1 MAFNIDPSISLGVKG
16 AQPMSLGDMLNIA
29 SSAQEY
35 KKNQVLNPLIQ
46 DIYKSKSEL
55 SKYDV
60 LNAHFDNIIKN
71 SADLQLDPDLNK
83 EKIVNRIYELEKTAP
98 DGPNPNAVKQ
108 IISTIPENASKTDY
122 QTWLANMQ
130 LKTLD
135 AKSRNEKQYPAGS
148 LPGQLPNVSYQS
160 NQPQQNQPQQNQPQ
174 QNQPQQQTQNQV
186 VQQNQGVTKDQMNLP
201 DYSQPV
207 KYQYPK
213 RDPNTPY
220 LPMPTEV
227 EDTKAGNAY
236 RTKLVN
242 NQSNLTTTKADYDY
256 LINSITDIAAK
267 HGDNPGLTG
276 KWAAEF
282 KNYSNDAEYV
292 QLSKNIAKT
301 QIAQMQANGESLSS
315 DKGKELIS
323 YANGTFTYPPK
334 VLAEIAYRNKAQTYN
349 FDLQATAAQKFAI
362 NHGDNNMKSFQTM
375 WNKNADD
382 RIFAVMA
389 INDNSK
395 LTPEQKQSEVAKII
409 GTDPKKIKM
418 FNEKYNNIKKLTQT
432 GEL

>member
-1 MAFNIDPSISLGVKG
+1 MAFNIDPSISLNAKS
-16 AQPMSLGDMLNIA
+16 PSLSDILNTATSI
-29 SSAQEY
+29 QQF
-35 KKNQVLNPLIQ
+35 KQNQVLNPLIQ

-148 LPGQLPNVSYQS
+148 LPGQLPNVSYQG
-160 NQPQQNQPQQNQPQ
+160 NQNQ

-186 VQQNQGVTKDQMNLP
+186 VQQNQGVTQDQMNLP

-220 LPMPTEV
+220 LPLPTEA
-227 EDTKAGNAY
+227 EDTKSGNAY
-236 RTKLVN
+236 RTGLIN
-242 NQSNLTTTKADYDY
+242 TQSNLTTTKANYDY
-256 LINSITDIAAK
+256 LIGKITDLAK
-267 HGDNPGLTG
+267 KTGDNPGLTG
-276 KWAAEF
+276 KWAANI
-282 KNYSNDAEYV
+282 KNWANDADYK
-292 QLSKNIAKT
+292 QLSKDIANA
-301 QIAQMQANGESLSS
+301 QIAQMQANGESLST
-315 DKGKELIS
+315 DKGKDLLAHS
-323 YANGTFTYPPK
+323 TGDSTYPPK

-349 FDLQATAAQKFAI
+349 YDLQATAAQKFAI

-382 RIFAVMA
+382 KIFAVMA

-409 GTDPKKIKM
+409 GTDSKKIKM
-418 FNEKYNNIKKLTQT
+418 FNEKYNNIKKLTLT

>member
-1 MAFNIDPSISLGVKG
+1 
-16 AQPMSLGDMLNIA
+16 
-29 SSAQEY
+29 
-35 KKNQVLNPLIQ
+35 
-46 DIYKSKSEL
+46 
-55 SKYDV
+55 
-60 LNAHFDNIIKN
+60 
-71 SADLQLDPDLNK
+71 
-83 EKIVNRIYELEKTAP
+83 
-98 DGPNPNAVKQ
+98 
-108 IISTIPENASKTDY
+108 
-122 QTWLANMQ
+122 
-130 LKTLD
+130 
-135 AKSRNEKQYPAGS
+135 
-148 LPGQLPNVSYQS
+148 
-160 NQPQQNQPQQNQPQ
+160 
-174 QNQPQQQTQNQV
+174 
-186 VQQNQGVTKDQMNLP
+186 VQQNQGVTQDQMNLP
-201 DYSQPV
+201 DYSQPA

-236 RTKLVN
+236 RTGLVN
-242 NQSNLTTTKADYDY
+242 TQSNLTTTKANYDY
-256 LINSITDIAAK
+256 LIGKITDLAK
-267 HGDNPGLTG
+267 RTGDNPGLTG
-276 KWAAEF
+276 RWAAEF
-282 KNYSNDAEYV
+282 KNWSNDAEYK
-292 QLSKNIAKT
+292 QLSKDIANA
-301 QIAQMQANGESLSS
+301 QIAQMQANGESLST
-315 DKGKELIS
+315 DKGKDLLSHSTGDI
-323 YANGTFTYPPK
+323 TYPPK